1 MTIKLDN
8 NSEKTLHIQTEELSR
23 KLIELEEYKNGKLP
37 SNDILLSEQLNI

>member
-8 NSEKTLHIQTEELSR
+8 NSEKTLHIKTEELSR